1 MMKDTK
7 MPYTCIISYVQ
18 QGASTLVPKRNSQH

>member
-18 QGASTLVPKRNSQH
+18 QGASTLVSKRNSQN

>member
-18 QGASTLVPKRNSQH
+18 QGVSTLVPKRNSQH